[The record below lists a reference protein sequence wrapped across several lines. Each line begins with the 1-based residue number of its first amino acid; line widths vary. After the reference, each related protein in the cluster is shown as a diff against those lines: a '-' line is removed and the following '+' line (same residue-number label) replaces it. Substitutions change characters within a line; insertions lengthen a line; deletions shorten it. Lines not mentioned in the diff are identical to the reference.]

1 MKDGQLDYEEV
12 QVGDFY
18 IVGISTVTSN
28 QDGQS
33 AKDIGDLWG
42 RFYDENVLQMIEERE
57 SDDIYSIYTDYE
69 SDFRGAYTCILGV
82 RVNVIVS
89 IPEGFVGRK
98 IEGGKFIKIVARG
111 LMPGAVFSAW
121 SRIWEND
128 DVLNRKYGNDFEVY
142 GDEATFGDDGAVNI
156 FLSVK

>member
-1 MKDGQLDYEEV
+1 MKDGQLEYEEV

-18 IVGISTVTSN
+18 LVGISTVTSN

-69 SDFRGAYTCILGV
+69 SDFRGTYTCILGV

-89 IPEGFVGRK
+89 IPEGFTGRK
-98 IEGGKFIKIVARG
+98 IEGGKFIRIVARG

-121 SRIWEND
+121 RRIWEND
-128 DVLNRKYGNDFEVY
+128 DLLNRKYGNDFEVY

>member
-1 MKDGQLDYEEV
+1 MKNGHLDFEEV

-33 AKDIGDLWG
+33 AKDIGELWG

-57 SDDIYSIYTDYE
+57 SDEIYSVYTDYE
-69 SDFRGAYTCILGV
+69 SDFRGRYTCILGV

-89 IPEGFVGRK
+89 IPEGYVGRK
-98 IEGGKFIKIVARG
+98 IEGGKFIKVVARG

-121 SRIWEND
+121 NRIWEND
-128 DVLNRKYGNDFEVY
+128 EALNRKYGSDFEVY
-142 GDEATFGDDGAVNI
+142 GDEATFGDDGEVDI